1 MHIIYYNIVSGEQKT
16 MLINFRF
23 KNFKSFYEENQL
35 SLQSVKDD
43 ELQEINTFFVDE
55 SLFNK
60 DEPNELLKSAIIF
73 GANAS
78 GKSNV
83 IKGLQYMYNAIQVS
97 AAPQFFVIKAN
108 DPFAFYEDSYEKES
122 LYEVEI
128 IQNNTYY
135 KYGFTILQGKIK
147 EEWLFRKKERLTQVF
162 KRHDNKIDITGNANV
177 QNLINVPDTVLF
189 LSIGLNYNLSISEH
203 IKDVLQWFGSIL
215 IVFENNANSLDIYTT
230 ENEKYKKQALEI
242 LQKADIGIRNMT
254 VVKDKVADLR
264 DLNAVLA
271 LNMRMQTNP
280 NMYGQ
285 LKQENE
291 NMYNIDLDTKFDV
304 YNSKNKK
311 VGERNVMLY
320 KDKGFHS
327 EGTTRLLCYLGWILA
342 ALDKGRV
349 IFIDE
354 IDSKLHFLVADYLI
368 KMFNSIDKNTNNA
381 QLICTA
387 HNVMLMD
394 EDLRRDQIY
403 FTSKNKYGVSELVSL
418 ADFKGVR
425 KNDLFSKKYLAGF
438 YSDLPNMNKQV

>member
-23 KNFKSFYEENQL
+23 KNFKSFYGENQL

-97 AAPQFFVIKAN
+97 AAPQFYVIKAN
-108 DPFAFYEDSYEKES
+108 NPFAFYEDSYEKES

-189 LSIGLNYNLSISEH
+189 LSIGLNYNLSISEY

>member
-1 MHIIYYNIVSGEQKT
+1 MHITYYNIVSGEQKT

-23 KNFKSFYEENQL
+23 KNFKSFYGENQL

-97 AAPQFFVIKAN
+97 AAPQFYVIKAN

-189 LSIGLNYNLSISEH
+189 LSIGLNYNLSISEY

>member
-1 MHIIYYNIVSGEQKT
+1 

-23 KNFKSFYEENQL
+23 NNFKSFYGENQL
-35 SLQSVKDD
+35 SLQSVNVN

-60 DEPNELLKSAIIF
+60 DEPNELLKSVIIF

-97 AAPQFFVIKAN
+97 AAPQFYVIKAN

-189 LSIGLNYNLSISEH
+189 LSIGLNYNLSISEY

>member
-1 MHIIYYNIVSGEQKT
+1 

-43 ELQEINTFFVDE
+43 ELKEINTFFVDGL
-55 SLFNK
+55 LFNK
-60 DEPNELLKSAIIF
+60 NEPNELLKSAIIF
-73 GANAS
+73 GGNAS

-97 AAPQFFVIKAN
+97 AAPQFDVIKRN
-108 DPFAFYEDSYEKES
+108 DPFAFYEDSYDKES

-128 IQNNTYY
+128 IQNNIYY

-177 QNLINVPDTVLF
+177 QNLINVPDSVLF
-189 LSIGLNYNLSISEH
+189 LSIGLNYNLSISEY
-203 IKDVLQWFGSIL
+203 IQDVLQWFRNIL

-254 VVKDKVADLR
+254 VVKDKVADMR
-264 DLNAVLA
+264 DLNAVLT

-304 YNSKNKK
+304 FNSKNKK
-311 VGERNVMLY
+311 IGERDIMLY

-368 KMFNSIDKNTNNA
+368 KMFNSIDKNINNA

-394 EDLRRDQIY
+394 EDFRRDQIY
-403 FTSKNKYGVSELVSL
+403 FTSKNQYGVSELVSL
-418 ADFKGVR
+418 ADFTGVR

>member
-1 MHIIYYNIVSGEQKT
+1 

-418 ADFKGVR
+418 AYFKGVR
-425 KNDLFSKKYLAGF
+425 KNDLFSKKYLAGS
-438 YSDLPNMNKQV
+438 YSELLNMNKQV